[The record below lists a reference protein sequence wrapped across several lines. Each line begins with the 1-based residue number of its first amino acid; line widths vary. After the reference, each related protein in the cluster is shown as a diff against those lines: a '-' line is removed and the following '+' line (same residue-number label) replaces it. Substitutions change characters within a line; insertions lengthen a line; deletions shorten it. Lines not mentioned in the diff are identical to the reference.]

1 MGIIVSEMPTSTV
14 VQVAD
19 LSTGLVTDF
28 SATLGHALVEQQA
41 QLLDGTL
48 EARSSQNAQEDSLDL
63 FPSLPKDQLAV
74 VTPII
79 GPKLNL
85 KLLTIPV
92 IRPRPG
98 EVTVKIEWTGICG
111 SDVMFS
117 LGPQPGFPSEFHI
130 GGHEG
135 IGRVVASH
143 DPSFVGLPVAA
154 RYLCNTCRACHHCRE
169 GVPES
174 CSKQENFARTLAGT
188 FQEYVTAPWDSFMPV
203 PDWVLG
209 ESDIVS
215 PHLYTAAL
223 CSGAAALKA
232 VKNAAVRPGD
242 VVVVLGVAG
251 GIGHLTGLLAK
262 SAMHAKVIGVDMAS
276 KRDILDHGACDIFV
290 PIADSGPGSPKDWDA
305 FQREIA
311 DAVQWLRPR
320 GSAVR
325 KADSVIVT
333 ASTETAFGNLCDY
346 VCDGGSIVCVG
357 VPKTGGEIRLFIPD
371 VVVKQIKIRGSLMG
385 DWEETYEV
393 MDHIRAGTIKPVT
406 QVVTLDEVPDAMAKM
421 YEDDHTGKLVVRVG
435 GDVHGKRQP

>member
-1 MGIIVSEMPTSTV
+1 MPTSTV

-28 SATLGHALVEQQA
+28 STTLGHALVEQQA

-74 VTPII
+74 VTPIL

-111 SDVMFS
+111 R
-117 LGPQPGFPSEFHI
+117 PQPGFPSEFHI

-209 ESDIVS
+209 EPDIVS

-325 KADSVIVT
+325 KADSCFIT
-333 ASTETAFGNLCDY
+333 S
-346 VCDGGSIVCVG
+346 

-371 VVVKQIKIRGSLMG
+371 VVVKQIKITGSLMG

-406 QVVTLDEVPDAMAKM
+406 QVVTLDEVPDAMAKIH
-421 YEDDHTGKLVVRVG
+421 EDNHTGKLVVRVG
-435 GDVHGKRQP
+435 GDVHGKR